1 MKIKNKKSILFLFC
15 LALVFIISGVFA
27 YFSNNEV
34 FENLFLSGTYKTV
47 TRETFTSPTNWL
59 PGEETE
65 KRIVTKNEGTIPVR
79 VRVKLDES
87 WTSKNNNPL
96 ALEYNNEKVAII
108 NFDNESD
115 WLKKDDYYYYLEE
128 LAPGDETSS
137 LIKSVTYNS
146 NVEGDIT
153 CTTNNNVYS
162 CESTGDGYDGATYE
176 LDITI
181 ESVQANKYKE
191 VWDNVPI
198 MYDYVGDN
206 PCTFNGELVPGAE
219 YVNGQYTYVYM
230 KEWSNRGVTVDISD
244 LGWGVILTDK
254 DATDSVNSVLCSS
267 INNKPIVSMSGTF
280 YESKA
285 TSIDLS
291 SFDTS
296 NVINMSWMFDEA
308 EITTLDLSNFETSNV
323 TNMSGMFYY
332 NKLTSLNLDNF
343 DTSNVED
350 MSYMFEGS
358 LLTSLDLSSFVTSN
372 VTNMDAMFSESMM
385 QSLDLSGF
393 NTNKVTN
400 MSDMFYWSM
409 ATTIN
414 LTGFD
419 TSNVTD
425 MSFMF
430 AFCNASSLDVSSFD
444 TRNVTRMNSMFY
456 STKIPTLD
464 LTSFDTSNV
473 TDTKWMFSGAAAT
486 TGYGKTQADCDR
498 LNASSD
504 KPAGLVFVVKG
515 S

>member
-87 WTSKNNNPL
+87 WTSKNNDPL

-115 WLKKDDYYYYLEE
+115 WLKKGDYYYYLEE

-162 CESTGDGYDGATYE
+162 CESTGNGYDGATYE

-181 ESVQANKYKE
+181 ETVQANKYEE

-219 YVNGQYTYVYM
+219 YTNGQYTYKYRQ
-230 KEWSNRGVTVDISD
+230 EWKANNAIYVIGWFDIPED
-244 LGWGVILTDK
+244 GWGVKLTNPES
-254 DATDSVNSVLCSS
+254 TDPVNTTLCSS
-267 INNKPIVSMSGTF
+267 INNKPIVSMNMMFSNSQASSLNLNNFDTSNVTNMSDMF
-280 YESKA
+280 YRSQA
-285 TSIDLS
+285 TTLDLS

-296 NVINMSWMFDEA
+296 NVKNMANMFYESQT
-308 EITTLDLSNFETSNV
+308 TTLDLS
-323 TNMSGMFYY
+323 
-332 NKLTSLNLDNF
+332 
-343 DTSNVED
+343 
-350 MSYMFEGS
+350 
-358 LLTSLDLSSFVTSN
+358 
-372 VTNMDAMFSESMM
+372 
-385 QSLDLSGF
+385 
-393 NTNKVTN
+393 
-400 MSDMFYWSM
+400 
-409 ATTIN
+409 
-414 LTGFD
+414 
-419 TSNVTD
+419 
-425 MSFMF
+425 
-430 AFCNASSLDVSSFD
+430 
-444 TRNVTRMNSMFY
+444 
-456 STKIPTLD
+456 
-464 LTSFDTSNV
+464 SFDTSNV
-473 TDTKWMFSGAAAT
+473 TDK
-486 TGYGKTQADCDR
+486 
-498 LNASSD
+498 
-504 KPAGLVFVVKG
+504 
-515 S
+515 